1 MLRPLT
7 RRARGQSLLLM
18 IPIGTAA
25 PRREHQLSL
34 EDELL
39 LTLRNER
46 GKTWRGISVSFENVF
61 GKPYRA
67 PALQMRYIRLAF
79 YCVHSKLRGK

>member
-1 MLRPLT
+1 MILRPLT
-7 RRARGQSLLLM
+7 RRAWGQSLLLM

-46 GKTWRGISVSFENVF
+46 GKT
-61 GKPYRA
+61 
-67 PALQMRYIRLAF
+67 
-79 YCVHSKLRGK
+79 